1 MLACLLAGSRGRF
14 CLFGLFVHSTVRLAR
29 VLAYLL
35 ARAFVRAGARWLRS
49 LARSC
54 VRARVGFV
62 RSRVR
67 SCGHALASFAR
78 SCGRA
83 FVCSS
88 VARAC
93 WLACSRVRSCGRA
106 FGSFVRLLLV
116 PAGLPAGSYHLL
128 ARLLDR
134 VRAFK
139 TFIDEVYISITII
152 NSVIANLALENEVLN
167 ARQLKC
173 RQSNPHFHLE
183 RSCTSQG
190 TKDCQMLNSY
200 AVQTTGK
207 MTCVL

>member
-1 MLACLLAGSRGRF
+1 MCFRSFGSFGR
-14 CLFGLFVHSTVRLAR
+14 SAARLAR
-29 VLAYLL
+29 VLACLL
-35 ARAFVRAGARWLRS
+35 ARAFVRAGARLLVCFDCSLSGSARS
-49 LARSC
+49 CACLLACLLARSF
-54 VRARVGFV
+54 VRAR
-62 RSRVR
+62 
-67 SCGHALASFAR
+67 
-78 SCGRA
+78 
-83 FVCSS
+83 VCSS

-139 TFIDEVYISITII
+139 TFIDEVYISITIV